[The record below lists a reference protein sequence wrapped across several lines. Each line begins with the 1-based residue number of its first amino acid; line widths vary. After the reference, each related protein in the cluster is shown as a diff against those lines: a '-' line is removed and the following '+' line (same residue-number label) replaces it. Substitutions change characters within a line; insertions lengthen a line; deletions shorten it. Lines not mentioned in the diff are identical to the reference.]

1 MCGWVEGKGW
11 FAEAEAGRERSL
23 QELSEATLTLKDQQK
38 GAEEGR
44 ARADEEAVV
53 NGVGCR
59 SWSMLEL

>member
-1 MCGWVEGKGW
+1 
-11 FAEAEAGRERSL
+11 AEAGRERSL